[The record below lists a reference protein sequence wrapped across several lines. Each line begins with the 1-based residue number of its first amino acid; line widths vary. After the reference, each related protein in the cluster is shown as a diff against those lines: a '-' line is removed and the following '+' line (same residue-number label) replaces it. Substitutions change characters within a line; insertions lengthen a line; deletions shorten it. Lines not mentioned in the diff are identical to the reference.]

1 MSYDVFISYARAD
14 NKTGIITQ
22 FVEAFARKYNALTGQ
37 NLQCFFD
44 VEEIKTAQDWELRLL
59 ESLSQSRSMIA
70 FLSSDYIKSEYCR
83 LEWSRFDFHSALN
96 LVVDQGIRPLVIM
109 KIEEFESELKKASPE
124 VQRLFNPIQRQAI
137 PLNEFIDSLTDDY
150 IKQRIPTLTS
160 SDNPVLSELDES
172 IRWVQ
177 RLSQR
182 REQAENSQRHGSF
195 MAMNRRFVG
204 RTTELREL
212 RKALA
217 ECREVAVSAEG
228 IAGIGKSELATA
240 YAHAFAWD
248 YPAGRWFIPCE
259 DQTNLTELLARYMSE
274 GLGIDLTPEDRKRPD
289 SGFYRIRYHLNSL
302 PLEKRKVLVVLDN
315 VNKDQ
320 LVSNVAMRE
329 LGVNADDFDIL
340 ITSRKRLR
348 SGGKD
353 EYLRTVTLGRLGDDE
368 LLNLLGVGISAP
380 TPEREAG
387 LLFIEKTGGLTLAIE
402 IAGVYCRNHSVKIS
416 DYVGNLQSALEHL
429 TETSKELDEEGR
441 INDIAHREPF
451 IQQIFRTSIETL
463 SPIQQAILCY
473 AACCHP
479 DFVPRSWL
487 QELVSNEFPELE
499 IVKLG
504 MLGQSQFDKDL
515 QVLLDASLL
524 ESPLEGTDNYRIHRL
539 IAETI
544 RQMPLWNTERAE
556 HFINLIEE
564 ILALEWYDQNPL
576 LQPRAIVAWLETQR
590 ADSLRFLTIRGK
602 CANLCKN
609 KGIENEAEKLYRQVL
624 DISVRKLGLEHRY
637 TLVTLNN
644 LAELLRRK
652 GELVEA
658 EKLHRQDLESRKRL
672 FGPNH
677 PDTLSSLN
685 NLAILL
691 KDKGK
696 LREAE
701 NLFRQVLKAREQHF
715 GLEHTNTLS
724 ALHNL
729 AILLKDKGELEEA
742 ERLSRQVHKSIEQ
755 IKGSEHPNTLISLG
769 NLAILLHR
777 KGEREEAEKLCRQ
790 ILEAR
795 ERILG
800 PEHTDTLTTISN
812 LANMLQNKGDHV
824 EAEKLYRQALSTRER
839 LFGPNHFDTLSS
851 LNNLASLLHHKGELG
866 EAERLSRQVQDISGG
881 KLGTEHPFTLGSVSD
896 LANLL
901 HDKGALKEAEKLH
914 RQVLES
920 RKRLFGPNHPDTLS
934 SLNNL
939 ANLLHD
945 KGEIEEAE
953 KLYRQALSTRERLFG
968 PNHFDTL
975 SSLNNLANL
984 LHDKGEIEDAEKLYR
999 MVIEVNEQLMGREN
1013 IDTLGFLCNLANL
1026 LYKKGDLEEA
1036 EQIYQQ
1042 VFEARERIKG
1052 PEHPDTLS
1060 SLHNLANCLYKKG
1073 DLEEAEKLYRQVFET
1088 RQRILGQEHKDTK
1101 STAQAVQRVQESITQ
1116 VENCK
1121 GKMDCPRCQ
1130 GTGFVTMQDIVRL
1143 EMMGELQL
1151 GVCPLCSASL

>member
-274 GLGIDLTPEDRKRPD
+274 GLGINLTPEDRKRPD

-353 EYLRTVTLGRLGDDE
+353 EYLRTVTLGRLGDNE

-380 TPEREAG
+380 TKEREAG

-416 DYVGNLQSALEHL
+416 DYVANLQSTLKHL

-451 IQQIFRTSIETL
+451 IQQIFRASIETL

-487 QELVSNEFPELE
+487 QELASNEFPELE

-515 QVLLDASLL
+515 KALLDASLL
-524 ESPLEGTDNYRIHRL
+524 ESPLEGTGNFRIHRL

-544 RQMPLWNTERAE
+544 RQMPLWNHERHE
-556 HFINLIEE
+556 NLTSLIKKA
-564 ILALEWYDQNPL
+564 LKLEWYDQNLL
-576 LQPRAIVAWLETQR
+576 LQPEAIVAWLDTQKTDSWTLTKLRDETAWICMNR
-590 ADSLRFLTIRGK
+590 GLESLAECQYKKVLESSKKILGAEHLTTLG
-602 CANLCKN
+602 CLNNMANILQK
-609 KGIENEAEKLYRQVL
+609 KGNVLEAER
-624 DISVRKLGLEHRY
+624 
-637 TLVTLNN
+637 
-644 LAELLRRK
+644 
-652 GELVEA
+652 
-658 EKLHRQDLESRKRL
+658 LHRQVVAARARIL
-672 FGPNH
+672 GPN
-677 PDTLSSLN
+677 DSKTLSSQM
-685 NLAILL
+685 NLASLL
-691 KDKGK
+691 SDKGD
-696 LREAE
+696 LAEAE
-701 NLFRQVLKAREQHF
+701 SLFRQVITGRMNLLGAEDP
-715 GLEHTNTLS
+715 ETLT
-724 ALHNL
+724 AWDNL
-729 AILLKDKGELEEA
+729 ANLLLKKGDI
-742 ERLSRQVHKSIEQ
+742 V
-755 IKGSEHPNTLISLG
+755 
-769 NLAILLHR
+769 
-777 KGEREEAEKLCRQ
+777 EAEKLCRPV
-790 ILEAR
+790 IEAR

-800 PEHTDTLTTISN
+800 S
-812 LANMLQNKGDHV
+812 DHI
-824 EAEKLYRQALSTRER
+824 
-839 LFGPNHFDTLSS
+839 HTLSS
-851 LNNLASLLHHKGELG
+851 LRRLAILLKLKGDIV
-866 EAERLSRQVQDISGG
+866 EAEQLLRHVLEVRERI
-881 KLGTEHPFTLGSVSD
+881 LGTAIPDTIDSQID

-901 HDKGALKEAEKLH
+901 SMKGDFLEAE
-914 RQVLES
+914 VLYKKAVENS
-920 RKRLFGPNHPDTLS
+920 NRILGAEHPKSLS
-934 SLNNL
+934 YINNL
-939 ANLLHD
+939 AILHRY
-945 KGEIEEAE
+945 KGDLMIAE
-953 KLYRQALSTRERLFG
+953 QLHSQVWETSNRILGPDHQKTLRYLS
-968 PNHFDTL
+968 
-975 SSLNNLANL
+975 NLAICL
-984 LHDKGEIEDAEKLYR
+984 D
-999 MVIEVNEQLMGREN
+999 M
-1013 IDTLGFLCNLANL
+1013 
-1026 LYKKGDLEEA
+1026 KGDLEE
-1036 EQIYQQ
+1036 
-1042 VFEARERIKG
+1042 
-1052 PEHPDTLS
+1052 T
-1060 SLHNLANCLYKKG
+1060 
-1073 DLEEAEKLYRQVFET
+1073 EKLYRQVFET
-1088 RQRILGQEHKDTK
+1088 RERILGPEHKDTK
-1101 STAQAVQRVQESITQ
+1101 STAQAIQKVQESITQ